1 MHSHFFVLRLNGLFD
16 ITFDDGTT
24 KSNVPRRRI
33 RLERPEE
40 RASAVIS
47 SIAEAKSRERRIFR
61 DRYGRKHREHV
72 KATIEAEMN
81 LQKRAKKLGLTLRP
95 KKHWKDAIKAP
106 TLTAAEK
113 ARLSF
118 IELLNEQ
125 PSSPMKQEKKFEP
138 TVQVGP
144 EWRLVYSGPDLGYSC
159 EGLVP
164 DAALI
169 REIPEAYNSHI
180 EQAKASLSFVPTLKV
195 EVTFALQ
202 VVGVDYPIEEHSKL
216 SDPQTFKTRPCM
228 YIPNVAEY
236 DAIDAAEDH
245 TITTASG
252 VTINTQGSDGTA
264 GTSETV
270 ESAAT
275 VRRVTLS
282 TTVYLPEDDVPDK
295 SILLKLKSTGRD
307 NAALKPASRE
317 KRVDLKNALHDEWLA
332 EHKAASEEK
341 SAKDAEHQVR
351 MERDRQSRD
360 LESLVSARP
369 SRIRAAIVNVTK
381 IGPKTVVGE
390 GISHDY
396 V

>member
-1 MHSHFFVLRLNGLFD
+1 LNGLFD
-16 ITFDDGTT
+16 IAFDDGTT
-24 KSNVPRRRI
+24 TSNVPRRRI

-72 KATIEAEMN
+72 KSTLEADVN

-95 KKHWKDAIKAP
+95 KKHWKDAVKAP
-106 TLTAAEK
+106 TLSAAEK

-118 IELLNEQ
+118 LDLLNEQ
-125 PSSPMKQEKKFEP
+125 PSSPVKQETKFKP

-144 EWRLVYSGPDLGYSC
+144 EWRLVYAGSELRYSC

-164 DAALI
+164 DAALM
-169 REIPEAYNSHI
+169 REIPEAYTSQI
-180 EQAKASLSFVPTLKV
+180 EQANALLTFSPTLKV
-195 EVTFALQ
+195 EVAFAVQ
-202 VVGVDYPIEEHSKL
+202 VIGVDYPIEEHSKL

-228 YIPNVAEY
+228 YKPNIAEY
-236 DAIDAAEDH
+236 DAIDEVDGDN
-245 TITTASG
+245 TITTTSV
-252 VTINTQGSDGTA
+252 VTMNTLGSNGTA
-264 GTSETV
+264 GTAETA

-295 SILLKLKSTGRD
+295 SVLLKLKSTDTGRD
-307 NAALKPASRE
+307 NVASKPASRE
-317 KRVDLKNALHDEWLA
+317 KRVDKTNALGDEWLV
-332 EHKAASEEK
+332 EHKAISEEK
-341 SAKDAEHQVR
+341 SAKDAERLMR
-351 MERDRQSRD
+351 MEKNRQSRD
-360 LESLVSARP
+360 LESLISGRP
-369 SRIRAAIVNVTK
+369 SRIRGAVVNLTK
-381 IGPKTVVGE
+381 IGPKTVIGE